1 MTGRD
6 VGDRA
11 SRRTKH
17 CLDTGPDTLGTD
29 QDADGVRLQAA
40 TYNMSAS
47 PPTKELNVDPGAQSP
62 DDESM
67 SRDPDAQQQGL
78 GYEFEVKEQDRWLPI
93 ANGGSIHLSSLTL
106 SLLDLR
112 VCLFHHVPCRSCRS
126 CTSPS
131 DWSHRAP
138 LRDLFSLNYWFLA
151 APPPGQAEEDCER

>member
-11 SRRTKH
+11 RRRTKH
-17 CLDTGPDTLGTD
+17 CLDTGPDTLGND

-40 TYNMSAS
+40 TYNMSTS

-67 SRDPDAQQQGL
+67 TRDPDAQQQGL

-93 ANGGSIHLSSLTL
+93 ANGGSIHLSHFVFARSTRLPL
-106 SLLDLR
+106 SSRPVSILSQLY
-112 VCLFHHVPCRSCRS
+112 LFLGLVPPC
-126 CTSPS
+126 
-131 DWSHRAP
+131 P
-138 LRDLFSLNYWFLA
+138 LA
-151 APPPGQAEEDCER
+151 